1 MTEAGPSGDAQK
13 TPRALISGGVHMS
26 EGQARAASRSRDM
39 ILLGIG
45 ISAVARLLGSRRF
58 QVRVTT
64 GVIGVAALAG
74 MARESEVPVMVR
86 TIFKQYFPGPV
97 RELMEHGQEDLKREE
112 LKREESKREELKRR
126 QHRSS
131 TTGPAESQ
139 VNDGL
144 PGGRRRRGHQG
155 RRRQVRPPVS

>member
-1 MTEAGPSGDAQK
+1 
-13 TPRALISGGVHMS
+13 MS
-26 EGQARAASRSRDM
+26 EGQARAASRTRDM

-86 TIFKQYFPGPV
+86 TIFNQYFPGPV

-112 LKREESKREELKRR
+112 LKQEELKRR

-144 PGGRRRRGHQG
+144 PGGRRRRGH
-155 RRRQVRPPVS
+155 